1 MPQGLNMQGS
11 SQWPKRRLALLE
23 VVSVITNDAQ
33 SVVGRKAGLVSL
45 FTKCLENQLLGFHCT
60 VRLFV

>member
-1 MPQGLNMQGS
+1 MQGS
-11 SQWPKRRLALLE
+11 SQWPKRRLVLLE
-23 VVSVITNDAQ
+23 VVSVTTDEAP

-45 FTKCLENQLLGFHCT
+45 FTKCLEDPLLGVHCI